1 MYFPRAWKLARISPI
16 PKVYTPVTED
26 DLRPVSILPVLSK
39 VFEKLV
45 ASQMTDFCS
54 RESLLRDT
62 ISSFRKG
69 HSTSTIL
76 LGIRDDLLSA
86 MKRREVT
93 LMVLAD
99 FSKAFDTVCFKT
111 VITKLHHL
119 GFSKNVL
126 EWLANYLCGRRQY
139 VQIDDRKSSPVFSE
153 FGIPQGSILG
163 PMLFNLYVADL
174 QDILPPTVKSF
185 QYADD
190 TTIYSSCTA
199 PQITSQAESMNATL
213 ASLGAWSKDSNL
225 SLNSKKTKAI
235 LISTPQM
242 AHVHSLGNLEL
253 GLEISGTPLERT
265 NVTKLLGVYIDSN
278 LKWGFHISSILKSC
292 YATLRTLRKIRNFTD
307 FKLRKHLVETLILSK
322 ISYCDVVFYPLPK
335 FLLARLQRLQFAMA
349 SFVTCKY
356 VNSISTILDLNWLP
370 ILELRDYSLFKTI
383 FKALYSDNWP
393 SYLNLEVVKPIR
405 HLRSSVAPRLYV
417 PLVQGTFQHSAA
429 IIFNELPA
437 NIRNCKDFKEYCRL
451 CKAFLKARALSPP

>member
-1 MYFPRAWKLARISPI
+1 
-16 PKVYTPVTED
+16 
-26 DLRPVSILPVLSK
+26 
-39 VFEKLV
+39 
-45 ASQMTDFCS
+45 MTDFCS
-54 RESLLRDT
+54 RESLPRDT

-69 HSTSTIL
+69 HSTSTVL
-76 LGIRDDLLSA
+76 LGIRDDLLSSI
-86 MKRREVT
+86 KRREVT

-99 FSKAFDTVCFKT
+99 FSKAFDTVCIKT

-139 VQIDDRKSSPVFSE
+139 VQIDDRKTSPVLSE
-153 FGIPQGSILG
+153 FPIPQGSILG
-163 PMLFNLYVADL
+163 LMLFNLYVADL

-185 QYADD
+185 QYADN

-199 PQITSQAESMNATL
+199 PQVTSQAESMNATL
-213 ASLGAWSKDSNL
+213 ESLGAWSNDSNL
-225 SLNSKKTKAI
+225 ALNSKKTKFI
-235 LISTPQM
+235 LISTSQM
-242 AHVHSLGNLEL
+242 AHVHSLGNMEL
-253 GLEISGTPLERT
+253 GLEISGTPLERI

-278 LKWGFHISSILKSC
+278 LKWEFHISSILKSC
-292 YATLRTLRKIRNFTD
+292 YATLRTLRKIRNFND

-335 FLLARLQRLQFAMA
+335 FLLAGLQRVQFAMA

-356 VNSISTILDLNWLP
+356 VNSISTILDLGWLP

-393 SYLNLEVVKPIR
+393 SYLNLQVVKPIR

-417 PLVQGTFQHSAA
+417 PLVQGTFQHSVAM
-429 IIFNELPA
+429 IFNELPEK
-437 NIRNCKDFKEYCRL
+437 RKELQR
-451 CKAFLKARALSPP
+451 F

>member
-1 MYFPRAWKLARISPI
+1 M
-16 PKVYTPVTED
+16 
-26 DLRPVSILPVLSK
+26 SILPVLSK

-69 HSTSTIL
+69 HSTSTVL
-76 LGIRDDLLSA
+76 LGIRDDPLST

-93 LMVLAD
+93 IMVLAD

-139 VQIDDRKSSPVFSE
+139 VQIDDRKLSPVFSE
-153 FGIPQGSILG
+153 FGIPQGSILV
-163 PMLFNLYVADL
+163 PMLFNLYFVDL
-174 QDILPPTVKSF
+174 PDILPPTVKSF
-185 QYADD
+185 QYTDD

-225 SLNSKKTKAI
+225 SLNSKKSKAI

-253 GLEISGTPLERT
+253 GLEISGTPL
-265 NVTKLLGVYIDSN
+265 D
-278 LKWGFHISSILKSC
+278 H
-292 YATLRTLRKIRNFTD
+292 
-307 FKLRKHLVETLILSK
+307 
-322 ISYCDVVFYPLPK
+322 
-335 FLLARLQRLQFAMA
+335 
-349 SFVTCKY
+349 
-356 VNSISTILDLNWLP
+356 ST
-370 ILELRDYSLFKTI
+370 
-383 FKALYSDNWP
+383 
-393 SYLNLEVVKPIR
+393 
-405 HLRSSVAPRLYV
+405 
-417 PLVQGTFQHSAA
+417 
-429 IIFNELPA
+429 
-437 NIRNCKDFKEYCRL
+437 
-451 CKAFLKARALSPP
+451 

>member
-1 MYFPRAWKLARISPI
+1 MESVTQREVLRTLKQLRTDCSTGPDQLPARFVKLVAEHLAGPLTTIINNCISKLYFPRAWKLARISPI
-16 PKVYTPVTED
+16 PKVDTPVTED
-26 DLRPVSILPVLSK
+26 YLRPVSILLVLSK

-69 HSTSTIL
+69 HSTSTVL

-99 FSKAFDTVCFKT
+99 FSKAFNTVCFKT

-139 VQIDDRKSSPVFSE
+139 VQIDDGKSSPVFSE

-213 ASLGAWSKDSNL
+213 ASLGA
-225 SLNSKKTKAI
+225 
-235 LISTPQM
+235 
-242 AHVHSLGNLEL
+242 
-253 GLEISGTPLERT
+253 
-265 NVTKLLGVYIDSN
+265 
-278 LKWGFHISSILKSC
+278 
-292 YATLRTLRKIRNFTD
+292 
-307 FKLRKHLVETLILSK
+307 
-322 ISYCDVVFYPLPK
+322 
-335 FLLARLQRLQFAMA
+335 
-349 SFVTCKY
+349 
-356 VNSISTILDLNWLP
+356 
-370 ILELRDYSLFKTI
+370 
-383 FKALYSDNWP
+383 
-393 SYLNLEVVKPIR
+393 
-405 HLRSSVAPRLYV
+405 
-417 PLVQGTFQHSAA
+417 
-429 IIFNELPA
+429 
-437 NIRNCKDFKEYCRL
+437 
-451 CKAFLKARALSPP
+451 

>member
-1 MYFPRAWKLARISPI
+1 
-16 PKVYTPVTED
+16 
-26 DLRPVSILPVLSK
+26 
-39 VFEKLV
+39 
-45 ASQMTDFCS
+45 
-54 RESLLRDT
+54 
-62 ISSFRKG
+62 
-69 HSTSTIL
+69 
-76 LGIRDDLLSA
+76 
-86 MKRREVT
+86 
-93 LMVLAD
+93 MVLAD
-99 FSKAFDTVCFKT
+99 FSKAFNTVCFKT

-213 ASLGAWSKDSNL
+213 ASLGAQSKDSNL

-253 GLEISGTPLERT
+253 GLEISGTPLDRT
-265 NVTKLLGVYIDSN
+265 SVTKLLGVYIDSN

-322 ISYCDVVFYPLPK
+322 ISYCDVC
-335 FLLARLQRLQFAMA
+335 FL
-349 SFVTCKY
+349 
-356 VNSISTILDLNWLP
+356 STT
-370 ILELRDYSLFKTI
+370 K
-383 FKALYSDNWP
+383 
-393 SYLNLEVVKPIR
+393 
-405 HLRSSVAPRLYV
+405 V
-417 PLVQGTFQHSAA
+417 PLSQTT
-429 IIFNELPA
+429 
-437 NIRNCKDFKEYCRL
+437 
-451 CKAFLKARALSPP
+451 KAPVRYGQFCHL

>member
-1 MYFPRAWKLARISPI
+1 MESVTQREVLRTLKQLCTDCSTGPDQLPARFVKLVAEHLAGPLTTIINNCISKLYFSRAWKLARISPI
-16 PKVYTPVTED
+16 PKVDTPVTED

-69 HSTSTIL
+69 HSTSTVL
-76 LGIRDDLLSA
+76 LGTRDDLLSA

-99 FSKAFDTVCFKT
+99 FSKAFNTFCFKT
-111 VITKLHHL
+111 VISKLHHL

-126 EWLANYLCGRRQY
+126 EWLANYLCGRKQY
-139 VQIDDRKSSPVFSE
+139 VQIDDGKSSPVFSE

-213 ASLGAWSKDSNL
+213 ASLGA
-225 SLNSKKTKAI
+225 
-235 LISTPQM
+235 
-242 AHVHSLGNLEL
+242 
-253 GLEISGTPLERT
+253 
-265 NVTKLLGVYIDSN
+265 
-278 LKWGFHISSILKSC
+278 
-292 YATLRTLRKIRNFTD
+292 
-307 FKLRKHLVETLILSK
+307 
-322 ISYCDVVFYPLPK
+322 
-335 FLLARLQRLQFAMA
+335 
-349 SFVTCKY
+349 
-356 VNSISTILDLNWLP
+356 
-370 ILELRDYSLFKTI
+370 
-383 FKALYSDNWP
+383 
-393 SYLNLEVVKPIR
+393 
-405 HLRSSVAPRLYV
+405 
-417 PLVQGTFQHSAA
+417 
-429 IIFNELPA
+429 
-437 NIRNCKDFKEYCRL
+437 
-451 CKAFLKARALSPP
+451 

>member
-1 MYFPRAWKLARISPI
+1 
-16 PKVYTPVTED
+16 
-26 DLRPVSILPVLSK
+26 
-39 VFEKLV
+39 
-45 ASQMTDFCS
+45 
-54 RESLLRDT
+54 
-62 ISSFRKG
+62 
-69 HSTSTIL
+69 
-76 LGIRDDLLSA
+76 

-99 FSKAFDTVCFKT
+99 FSKAFNTVCFKT
-111 VITKLHHL
+111 LITKLHHL

-139 VQIDDRKSSPVFSE
+139 VQIDDGKSSPVFSE

-190 TTIYSSCTA
+190 TTIYSSCIV

-213 ASLGAWSKDSNL
+213 ASL
-225 SLNSKKTKAI
+225 
-235 LISTPQM
+235 
-242 AHVHSLGNLEL
+242 
-253 GLEISGTPLERT
+253 
-265 NVTKLLGVYIDSN
+265 
-278 LKWGFHISSILKSC
+278 
-292 YATLRTLRKIRNFTD
+292 
-307 FKLRKHLVETLILSK
+307 VETLILSK
-322 ISYCDVVFYPLPK
+322 VSYCDVIFYPLPK

-356 VNSISTILDLNWLP
+356 VNSISTILDPNWLP

-417 PLVQGTFQHSAA
+417 PLVQGTFQHSTA

>member
-1 MYFPRAWKLARISPI
+1 MTCVQCLSFQYCQR
-16 PKVYTPVTED
+16 Y
-26 DLRPVSILPVLSK
+26 LR
-39 VFEKLV
+39 
-45 ASQMTDFCS
+45 
-54 RESLLRDT
+54 SLL
-62 ISSFRKG
+62 
-69 HSTSTIL
+69 L
-76 LGIRDDLLSA
+76 P
-86 MKRREVT
+86 
-93 LMVLAD
+93 
-99 FSKAFDTVCFKT
+99 
-111 VITKLHHL
+111 KLHHL

-185 QYADD
+185 QHADD
-190 TTIYSSCTA
+190 TTIFSSCTA

-242 AHVHSLGNLEL
+242 AYVHSLGNLEL

-335 FLLARLQRLQFAMA
+335 FLSARLQRLQFAMA
-349 SFVTCKY
+349 SFVTCEY

-370 ILELRDYSLFKTI
+370 IPELRDYSLFKTI

-405 HLRSSVAPRLYV
+405 HLRSSVAQRLYV

-429 IIFNELPA
+429 IIFNELPV

-451 CKAFLKARALSPP
+451 CKVFLKARALSPP